1 MNCIIIFKLERMH
14 IALSGPGR
22 VFRAPLDVIEKE
34 TAMSNAVRIHRHPL
48 SGHAHRAQLFASL
61 TGVNHELVDVDLL
74 AGEHKKEPFLSLN
87 PAGKV
92 PVLEDGDVVVSDS
105 NAILVYLARKYA
117 PDWLPKDAA
126 GEAEVQRFL
135 SLAANE
141 IANGPAAA
149 RLITVF
155 GAPLDADR
163 AKGIAA
169 GIFGQLEAHLEGREW
184 LVGNRPTIADVAIY
198 SYTAHAPE
206 GNVSLESYP
215 NIRALLARIEAL
227 PGFVPMQATKAGLAA

>member
-1 MNCIIIFKLERMH
+1 MH
-14 IALSGPGR
+14 IAISGPGR
-22 VFRAPLDVIEKE
+22 VFRVPPKVIQMEI
-34 TAMSNAVRIHRHPL
+34 AMSNAIRIHRHPL

-61 TGVNHELVDVDLL
+61 TGINHELVDVDLL
-74 AGEHKKEPFLSLN
+74 SGEHKKEPFLSLN

-92 PVLEDGDVVVSDS
+92 PVLEDGEVVVADS

-117 PDWLPKDAA
+117 PDWMPKDTV

-163 AKGIAA
+163 AKTIAA
-169 GIFGQLEAHLEGREW
+169 GVFGQLEAHLNGRDW
-184 LVGNRPTIADVAIY
+184 LVGNRPSVADVAIY

-206 GNVSLESYP
+206 GNVGLDGYP